1 MRRLEFLEKARN
13 THGYKYNYL
22 NLSDKVTLN
31 DRIEIEYNGDI
42 YTQSISKHLM
52 GRCPEKSIK
61 RKTTKDFILEAKEI
75 WKDKY
80 DYSLTEYTGALNNI
94 KIVYN
99 GIVYEQRASS
109 HLLGLAPEFRSNEES
124 LLRDKVN
131 QSDEEGIKEI
141 KEFLDKYKIEYEMNK
156 NLDNNIFQ
164 FYVPN
169 RITIIEYLSKEHY
182 LIKDI
187 DKMKKDYCED
197 NYIDSIRIR
206 HNQFYDI
213 YQILWENLKN
223 VIVINNKS
231 N

>member
-1 MRRLEFLEKARN
+1 MKRLEFLEKARN

-31 DRIEIEYNGDI
+31 DRIEIEYNGEI

-52 GRCPEKSIK
+52 GRCPENSIK
-61 RKTTKDFILEAKEI
+61 RKTTEDFILESKEI

-94 KIVYN
+94 KIIYK
-99 GIVYEQRASS
+99 GIIYEQRASS

-124 LLRDKVN
+124 LLRDKVS
-131 QSDEEGIKEI
+131 QSDNEGIKEI
-141 KEFLDKYKIEYEMNK
+141 KEFLDKYQIEYEMNK
-156 NLDNNIFQ
+156 NLDNNLFQ

-169 RITIIEYLSKEHY
+169 KRTIIEFLSKEHY

-187 DKMKKDYCED
+187 DKIKKDYCED